1 MSAAT
6 RQDTAQA
13 VQRAVKARAASS
25 DAAARYAE
33 TVRSADQLLAQRP
46 LDMDDSPVQVNEFL
60 RRAQQMR
67 AGRTSEPTPQ
77 VRA

>member
-33 TVRSADQLLAQRP
+33 TVRSADQLLTQRP
-46 LDMDDSPVQVNEFL
+46 LDMDDSQVNEFL

-67 AGRTSEPTPQ
+67 AGRTSEPAPQ